1 MPKNKDAAANKKSKK
16 RAEKEDEDGLDAEV
30 GDAPMADA
38 EAEERATQRKQKKQ
52 KKKAEPEEE
61 EEPPHEEDGDEEDD
75 DGNAEE
81 KAKKKLRRQREHKK
95 VSGYRAK
102 AAECGFRKGIGVIAS
117 SGVDMFAS
125 ALTPADA
132 KRLMR
137 FVPEVLNKSTYDK
150 NECAARMKL
159 SQESVPPSA
168 ARETQARC
176 EAVLRKIMNEAVM
189 RSVEKG
195 VMRIDAATVQS
206 VLRQYQYNM
215 TFSSV
220 LPPLGLIRHAQGAG
234 ILSANAKDEA
244 GMEQETKDNKEL
256 SAAAKQIDK
265 AEEARKEAF
274 AKRKKELAN
283 ERAKAAA

>member
-1 MPKNKDAAANKKSKK
+1 
-16 RAEKEDEDGLDAEV
+16 
-30 GDAPMADA
+30 
-38 EAEERATQRKQKKQ
+38 
-52 KKKAEPEEE
+52 
-61 EEPPHEEDGDEEDD
+61 
-75 DGNAEE
+75 
-81 KAKKKLRRQREHKK
+81 
-95 VSGYRAK
+95 
-102 AAECGFRKGIGVIAS
+102 
-117 SGVDMFAS
+117 
-125 ALTPADA
+125 
-132 KRLMR
+132 
-137 FVPEVLNKSTYDK
+137 
-150 NECAARMKL
+150 MKL

-256 SAAAKQIDK
+256 SAAA
-265 AEEARKEAF
+265 F